1 MRRAWSSPRAGSAP
15 RTTTAPSRRSRKS
28 PAWSSCSTRTCSSGS
43 TAGPTRSPSATA
55 STGPASTPGNRKQ
68 AHVPVGASVLG
79 MAGTAPG
86 LILPV
91 DGSVVVVLPGVPS
104 ELRRL
109 WEDAPEHRAL
119 ADVFAARR
127 APGPLAACAPTASA
141 SRTSPTST
149 ARPGATRRAS
159 RRRSAREASRSRS
172 TSAPI
177 RATRPPERRSQAT
190 MRAELGDYVFS
201 TDERPLAEIVL
212 DLLAGAGMDGG
223 DGRVVHRRD
232 GRRRAHRH
240 RRELGR
246 RSPGAWS
253 PIRTRSSAICW
264 GSPRASSRSTA
275 P

>member
-1 MRRAWSSPRAGSAP
+1 MRRASSSPRAGSAP
-15 RTTTAPSRRSRKS
+15 RTTTVPSKPSRTS

-55 STGPASTPGNRKQ
+55 STGPASTPGTANR
-68 AHVPVGASVLG
+68 PTCPWGRPCSG

-127 APGPLAACAPTASA
+127 APGPLAHAHLRHRRVARRRHPPHGRGRPAGRRDVDLRAKLRDRDRHPLRSGPRGRRRGA
-141 SRTSPTST
+141 RRDDARRARRPRVLDRRAAAGRDR
-149 ARPGATRRAS
+149 ARP
-159 RRRSAREASRSRS
+159 AR
-172 TSAPI
+172 
-177 RATRPPERRSQAT
+177 
-190 MRAELGDYVFS
+190 
-201 TDERPLAEIVL
+201 
-212 DLLAGAGMDGG
+212 GAGMDGG

-240 RRELGR
+240 RRELGGVHR
-246 RSPGAWS
+246 GRGRLFEPAQARLSWE
-253 PIRTRSSAICW
+253 
-264 GSPRASSRSTA
+264 SPRASSRSTA